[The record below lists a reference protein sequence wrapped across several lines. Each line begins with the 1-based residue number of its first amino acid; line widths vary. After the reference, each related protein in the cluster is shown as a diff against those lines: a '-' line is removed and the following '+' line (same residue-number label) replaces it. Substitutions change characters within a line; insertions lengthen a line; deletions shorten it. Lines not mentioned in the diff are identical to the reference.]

1 MWGGIFISCTD
12 IYCQSFPTYAHIYC
26 FDTSA
31 GSSFICQRKSIMF
44 LSFIWSFCISTS
56 FLSFYSVTF
65 RANLKM
71 RFYDTSFLS
80 FYSVTFRANLKMHS
94 IIWFALVQLRN
105 SVTSDQLDHSS
116 PPTTTTTTLH
126 IFLIMYNYA
135 NAINIFIIIFSFSPI
150 FNYMM
155 LTDCYMEATQGHGL
169 SRGFQC
175 SLAVYW
181 CLPSRN
187 WGPVVRAIIWFR
199 KLLY

>member
-1 MWGGIFISCTD
+1 MTVTVLTYLSDVGLRSAQD
-12 IYCQSFPTYAHIYC
+12 INFS
-26 FDTSA
+26 
-31 GSSFICQRKSIMF
+31 RV
-44 LSFIWSFCISTS
+44 STS
-56 FLSFYSVTF
+56 FLHWVL
-65 RANLKM
+65 AM
-71 RFYDTSFLS
+71 Q
-80 FYSVTFRANLKMHS
+80 
-94 IIWFALVQLRN
+94 IIWFALVHLRN